1 MKEGMTLEALLTEV
15 TRQNSVKR
23 DFVASTE
30 SNVRMIEAT
39 DMPNKVG
46 VVLLKDGATELERF
60 SITENA
66 HKQIAGRLQIPSKYY
81 MRLLAD
87 HRDLIIAQVNA
98 LFEREPA
105 SRLFRA
111 LDGKLRAFLSDKF
124 LRLDNAQVLEQTLP
138 AIVKGELETQL
149 LSTNVGENHMHIKCL
164 FTGDELAQEITAN
177 TRTGVMRTVRP
188 GFRMSNSETGHGS
201 LKLEAFFYDGYCL
214 NGQVY
219 NVEEAFSFRRTH
231 LGGRLIEGVDF
242 EVLSEKSR
250 KLEDATIISQIS
262 DVMGAIAKPEFA
274 QAMGDK
280 LRAAANTPNVKEPV
294 AAVELAVKE
303 LELREGESDSILETF
318 IKDGDYSKWGLASAV
333 TSVANDDD
341 TTYERACELE
351 NIGAKVLELSLQQW
365 TRFVVA
371 EKVPVAA

>member
-105 SRLFRA
+105 SRLFRC

-164 FTGDELAQEITAN
+164 FTGDELAQDITDR
-177 TRTGVMRTVRP
+177 TRTGEPRIVRP

-214 NGQVY
+214 NGQVFGLQ
-219 NVEEAFSFRRTH
+219 EAFTFRRTH

-250 KLEDATIISQIS
+250 ELEDKTIISQVS

-280 LRAAANTPNVKEPV
+280 LRAAARTPDVKEPV

-351 NIGAKVLELSLQQW
+351 NIGAKVLELSLHQW
-365 TRFVVA
+365 TRFVEA

>member
-15 TRQNSVKR
+15 ARQNSVKR
-23 DFVASTE
+23 DFVTSTE

-39 DMPNKVG
+39 DMPNNVG

-81 MRLLAD
+81 MRLLED
-87 HRDLIIAQVNA
+87 HRDLIVAQVNA

-138 AIVKGELETQL
+138 AIVKGDLETQL
-149 LSTNVGENHMHIKCL
+149 LSTNVGDNNMHIKCL
-164 FTGDELAQEITAN
+164 FTGDELAQEITTR
-177 TRTGVMRTVRP
+177 TRTGAPRIVRP

-201 LKLEAFFYDGYCL
+201 LKLEGFFYDGYCL

-242 EVLSEKSR
+242 EVLSEKS
-250 KLEDATIISQIS
+250 KELEDATIISQVS
-262 DVMGAIAKPEFA
+262 DVMGALAKPEFA

-280 LRAAANTPNVKEPV
+280 LRAAANTPDVKEPV

-333 TSVANDDD
+333 TSVANSDD

-351 NIGAKVLELSLQQW
+351 DVGAKVMQLNLQQW
-365 TRFVVA
+365 TRFVEA

>member
-23 DFVASTE
+23 DFVTSTE
-30 SNVRMIEAT
+30 SNVRMIEAA
-39 DMPNKVG
+39 DMPNGVG

-81 MRLLAD
+81 MRLLHD
-87 HRDLIIAQVNA
+87 HRDLIVAQVNA

-138 AIVKGELETQL
+138 AIVKGDLETRL

-164 FTGDELAQEITAN
+164 FTGDELAQEITDR
-177 TRTGVMRTVRP
+177 TRTGVARVVRP
-188 GFRMSNSETGHGS
+188 GFRMSNSETGHGA
-201 LKLEAFFYDGYCL
+201 LKIEGFFYDGYCL

-219 NVEEAFSFRRTH
+219 NLMEAFSFTRNH
-231 LGGRLIEGVDF
+231 LGGRLIEGIDF
-242 EVLSEKSR
+242 EVMSAKS
-250 KLEDATIISQIS
+250 KELEDRTIISQVS
-262 DVMGAIAKPEFA
+262 DVMAALATPEFS
-274 QAMGDK
+274 QQMGDK
-280 LRAAANTPNVKEPV
+280 LRAAANTPDVKEPV
-294 AAVELAVKE
+294 AAVQLAVKE
-303 LELREGESDSILETF
+303 LELRESEGDSILETF

-333 TSVANDDD
+333 TSVANNDD

-351 NIGAKVLELSLQQW
+351 DVGAQVLELNLNQW
-365 TRFVVA
+365 TRFVEA

>member
-30 SNVRMIEAT
+30 SNVRMVEAT
-39 DMPNKVG
+39 DMPNGVG

-81 MRLLAD
+81 MRLLED

-149 LSTNVGENHMHIKCL
+149 LSTNVGDNHMHVKCL
-164 FTGDELAQEITAN
+164 FTGDELAQEITDR
-177 TRTGVMRTVRP
+177 TRTGAPRIVRP

-214 NGQVY
+214 NGQVF
-219 NVEEAFSFRRTH
+219 NLQEAFSFRRTH

-250 KLEDATIISQIS
+250 ELEDRTIISQVS

-280 LRAAANTPNVKEPV
+280 LRAAANTPDVKEPV
-294 AAVELAVKE
+294 AAVELVVKE

-318 IKDGDYSKWGLASAV
+318 IKDGDYSKWGLSSAV
-333 TSVANDDD
+333 TSVANSDS

-351 NIGAKVLELSLQQW
+351 DVGAKVLQLNMQQW
-365 TRFVVA
+365 TRYVEA

>member
-1 MKEGMTLEALLTEV
+1 VKEGMTLEALLTEV

-164 FTGDELAQEITAN
+164 FTGDELAQDITDR
-177 TRTGVMRTVRP
+177 TRTGEPRIVRP

-214 NGQVY
+214 NGQVFGLQ
-219 NVEEAFSFRRTH
+219 EAFTFRRTH

-250 KLEDATIISQIS
+250 ELEDKTIISQVS

-280 LRAAANTPNVKEPV
+280 LRAAARTPDVKEPV

-351 NIGAKVLELSLQQW
+351 NIGAKVLELSLHQW
-365 TRFVVA
+365 TRFVEA